1 MPHHLLLPSSS
12 SSSLY
17 PVVFC
22 IVLLLYGS
30 KMKVGPFVGSSLKE
44 ENLLIRQSQVYK
56 ISNMPTT
63 IHFPVHQPP
72 CLSSAL
78 HKKKKESERAAEGEE
93 NSRTAEQPARGN
105 LRFSF
110 PFCWLMRRMHRNLW
124 SGKQAQ
130 FCSAFKSGHPHAPR
144 PSSTARPR
152 RPKDTVRAAHLID
165 WWQLTAL
172 SSAEW
177 SQFD

>member
-22 IVLLLYGS
+22 IILLLYGS
-30 KMKVGPFVGSSLKE
+30 EMKVGPFVGSSLKE

-72 CLSSAL
+72 CLSSGRPGFL
-78 HKKKKESERAAEGEE
+78 LLSTKKKESERAAEGEE
-93 NSRTAEQPARGN
+93 NSRIAEQPARGN

-144 PSSTARPR
+144 PLLHRSTKT
-152 RPKDTVRAAHLID
+152 PKRY
-165 WWQLTAL
+165 
-172 SSAEW
+172 S
-177 SQFD
+177 